1 MTARSKKSLR
11 EKIGARILR
20 GDSCGI
26 FLAPH
31 DEQKTRDA
39 LLSQLEILAAE
50 SPQTTN

>member
-1 MTARSKKSLR
+1 LR

-26 FLAPH
+26 FLAPQ
-31 DEQKTRDA
+31 DDQKTRDA